1 MAKIAKAAGTENQV
15 VGKVFILYGT
25 VKAVS
30 PDGTEHALAPNSP
43 IYADDHIITGVTA
56 TSPSSLMASV
66 TQLDLGRM
74 TEIVIDQDVYA
85 GVAPEVVSEA
95 AAQAEQ
101 VQESLLAGDQPIDLE
116 ATAAGGA
123 TGAGGGHPVVNF
135 ALTGEEV
142 TPGSGADTTGI
153 TSTTVGTIGSAIAP
167 LNGVVTLTATD
178 SITEAAGQVINYTA
192 TVDNAP
198 QGSNLV
204 LTLNNG
210 GTITILA
217 GETTGSVTGTS
228 AGHEDVYIDPSTL
241 TASITGAT
249 GGNYTTLDIS
259 PRPAPM

>member
-30 PDGTEHALAPNSP
+30 PDGTEPALAPNSP
-43 IYADDHIITGVTA
+43 IYVDDHIITGSDGNV
-56 TSPSSLMASV
+56 SIQFDGPPV

-123 TGAGGGHPVVNF
+123 TGAGGAHPVVNF
-135 ALTGEEV
+135 ALTGEF
-142 TPGSGADTTGI
+142 
-153 TSTTVGTIGSAIAP
+153 
-167 LNGVVTLTATD
+167 
-178 SITEAAGQVINYTA
+178 
-192 TVDNAP
+192 
-198 QGSNLV
+198 
-204 LTLNNG
+204 
-210 GTITILA
+210 
-217 GETTGSVTGTS
+217 
-228 AGHEDVYIDPSTL
+228 HF
-241 TASITGAT
+241 
-249 GGNYTTLDIS
+249 
-259 PRPAPM
+259 